1 MIIANPIYDVVFKRL
16 MQNERVAKF
25 FISTLLDETVI
36 DLDMKPQERTIFP
49 KPEDLDEETLASI
62 ETQLLERL
70 SISVF
75 RVDYVA
81 TIKTHEGEHKKVLIE
96 IQKAKNALDL
106 MRFRTYLAEHYKTAD
121 EVEMNGKKTKTALPI
136 VTIYML
142 GFEIVEIEAIAIKVK
157 RDYWDLINRQVLATK
172 SSFVEGL
179 THDCYVV
186 QIPRIK
192 GSTRTRLEEA
202 LSIFEQN
209 YFITDKGILKEYNF
223 PTDHEIVREMISIL
237 VHVGAD
243 AKQRQAIE
251 DEQEA
256 YRLLEVMSENRRIE
270 LEKVIREKDIELE
283 KKDMELGKKDMELGK
298 KDMELEKKDMEL
310 GKKDMELEK
319 KEMELETLRNEV
331 ARLKNNQ

>member
-1 MIIANPIYDVVFKRL
+1 MIIANPIYDIVFKRL
-16 MQNERVAKF
+16 MENERVVKF
-25 FISTLLDETVI
+25 FIGTLLDETVI

-49 KPEDLDEETLASI
+49 KIEELDEATLASL

-75 RVDYVA
+75 RVDFVA
-81 TIKTHEGEHKKVLIE
+81 TVKTDDGEHRKVLIE

-121 EVEMNGKKTKTALPI
+121 EVEIDGKRKKTALPI

-142 GFEIVEIEAIAIKVK
+142 GFEIDEIEAVAIKVK
-157 RDYWDLINRQVLATK
+157 RDYWDLINRQVLPTK
-172 SSFVEGL
+172 SPFVEGL
-179 THDCYVV
+179 THDCYIV
-186 QIPRIK
+186 QIPRIQ
-192 GSTRTRLEEA
+192 GNTLTRLEEM

-223 PTDHEIVREMISIL
+223 PIDNEIIREMISIL
-237 VHVGAD
+237 AHVGAD
-243 AKQRQAIE
+243 AKQRQAID

-270 LEKVIREKDIELE
+270 LEKVIRERDKELEKKDIELE
-283 KKDMELGKKDMELGK
+283 KQNK
-298 KDMELEKKDMEL
+298 ELEE
-310 GKKDMELEK
+310 
-319 KEMELETLRNEV
+319 LRNEV